1 MGDLHQMPSEVK
13 KALDNM
19 SKRSNEIANLL
30 VRRPSEDLTRAMRMR
45 MERSMELASIQAA
58 AFEKRRLR

>member
-1 MGDLHQMPSEVK
+1 MGDLHQVPSEVK

-19 SKRSNEIANLL
+19 SKRSNEIANRL

-45 MERSMELASIQAA
+45 MERSMELASIQAV
-58 AFEKRRLR
+58 AFQKRRLR

>member
-13 KALDNM
+13 QALDNM
-19 SKRSNEIANLL
+19 SKRSNEIANRL

-45 MERSMELASIQAA
+45 IERSMGLASIQAT